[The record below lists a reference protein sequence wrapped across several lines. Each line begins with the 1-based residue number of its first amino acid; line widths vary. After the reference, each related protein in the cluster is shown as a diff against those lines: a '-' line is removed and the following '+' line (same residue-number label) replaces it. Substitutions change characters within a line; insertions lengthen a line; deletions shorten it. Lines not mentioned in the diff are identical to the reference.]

1 MMVEHRPRPISA
13 RAHRRFDMLA
23 LPNLLAFA
31 AWMARRNHRAAA
43 LLLVD
48 AAMEASALLTTDY
61 PPPVLLPWLSFQDHN
76 RIAAVHGACAAGM
89 ALVVPNIPARD
100 RGVLLAA
107 AAVPVALGLLS
118 DTSASDSPQQ
128 QA

>member
-1 MMVEHRPRPISA
+1 MMVAHRPRPVSV
-13 RAHRRFDMLA
+13 RAHRRFDTLA
-23 LPNLLAFA
+23 LLGLLALA
-31 AWMARRNHRAAA
+31 AWMARRNRRAAA

-61 PPPVLLPWLSFQDHN
+61 PPPVLLPWLSFRDHN

-107 AAVPVALGLLS
+107 AAVPIVLGLVS
-118 DTSASDSPQQ
+118 DTSASGSPQQ

>member
-1 MMVEHRPRPISA
+1 
-13 RAHRRFDMLA
+13 
-23 LPNLLAFA
+23 
-31 AWMARRNHRAAA
+31 MARRNRRTAA

-48 AAMEASALLTTDY
+48 AAMEVSALLTTDY
-61 PPPVLLPWLSFQDHN
+61 PSPVLLPWLSFRDHN

-100 RGVLLAA
+100 RGLLAA
-107 AAVPVALGLLS
+107 AAVPVVLGLLS
-118 DTSASDSPQQ
+118 GTSASDSPQQ

>member
-1 MMVEHRPRPISA
+1 
-13 RAHRRFDMLA
+13 MLA

-61 PPPVLLPWLSFQDHN
+61 PPPVLLPWLSFRDHN

-100 RGVLLAA
+100 RGLWRPQRCRSCWACS
-107 AAVPVALGLLS
+107 VARALPTHLNSRHDL
-118 DTSASDSPQQ
+118 
-128 QA
+128 